1 MDIRSKD
8 INTSRV
14 LRIIALNRGISRIE
28 IARQMG
34 MDKSSVTFIVN
45 RLLKQNII
53 TEIRTLQAGIR
64 GGRCP
69 IALAI
74 NAAYGSVLGLEVRSR
89 YYRLVALD
97 LHGEVI
103 LAEDRAVS
111 VNSGKLVGT
120 VVRVCKRLQ
129 KKLAQRGLPVLGLG
143 VGLSGIVN
151 YHQGIIHKSFPLD
164 INTPLLFLE
173 KISDKLDIPVFIEN
187 DANCIGWGE
196 LAFHRPRLLKDFV
209 CVLLRRWSKQDTL
222 ESHSPIGLG
231 LGVVINSK
239 VYHGQGYSAGE
250 FRSMKWRL
258 GNRGQFSLRD
268 EELESI
274 HQDARLFRCFGRE
287 LAQHLAFMVNTFNLS
302 HVILSGAFAD
312 SFDELRDLIQT
323 EVRKNWAYD
332 DPVSC
337 EVLTAAQ
344 GDDAVAYGAAGMVL
358 ERIFEHPEIPS
369 GMSEQMPN
377 GLSIL
382 MDR

>member
-1 MDIRSKD
+1 MDIRSKN

-14 LRIIALNRGISRIE
+14 LRTIALNQGISRIE
-28 IARQMG
+28 IAQQMG
-34 MDKSSVTFIVN
+34 LDKSSVTFIVN
-45 RLLKQNII
+45 RLLKQNV
-53 TEIRTLQAGIR
+53 IREVQTLQAGVK

-74 NAAYGSVLGLEVRSR
+74 NATYGSVLGFEVQSR
-89 YYRLVALD
+89 YYRLVALN
-97 LHGEVI
+97 LQGEVI
-103 LAEDRAVS
+103 LAEDRTIS
-111 VNSGKLVGT
+111 IDSGKLVAT
-120 VVRVCKRLQ
+120 VAKVSRRIQ

-151 YHQGIIHKSFPLD
+151 YHQGIICQSYPLGID
-164 INTPLLFLE
+164 TPLPFLE
-173 KISDKLDIPVFIEN
+173 KISEKLDIPVFIEN

-196 LAFHRPRLLKDFV
+196 LAFHRPRLLKDFI
-209 CVLLRRWSKQDTL
+209 CVLLRRWRKQDTL
-222 ESHSPIGLG
+222 KAQSPIGLG
-231 LGVVINSK
+231 LGVVINNK
-239 VYHGQGYSAGE
+239 VYHGQGYSVGE
-250 FRSMKWRL
+250 FRSIKWRA

-268 EELESI
+268 EQLESM
-274 HQDARLFRCFGRE
+274 HQDGRLFRRFGRE

-323 EVRKNWAYD
+323 AITGNWAHD
-332 DPVSC
+332 DPASC
-337 EVLTAAQ
+337 EVLSATH
-344 GDDAVAYGAAGMVL
+344 GNDAVAYGAAGMVL

-369 GMSEQMPN
+369 GMSEQVPN